1 MICTGNLLQHFYPRS
16 PCGERRNPARR
27 PTGRRRRFL
36 STLSLR
42 RATAIGRRD
51 RAGRDISIHAL
62 LAESDIIKPLYH
74 RGATSRFLST
84 LSLRRATPRYAIMIF
99 IQYIS
104 IHALLAES
112 DRWTKTIA
120 AEISNFYP
128 RSPCGERRKRK
139 IIAAINEAFLSTLSL
154 RRATPVVIKN
164 RTAFSVFLSTLSLR
178 RATSALL
185 ACRPGHR
192 ISIHALLAE
201 SDKYLTGG
209 KIQHP
214 DFYPR
219 SPCGERPTK
228 TR

>member
-112 DRWTKTIA
+112 DLGNVA
-120 AEISNFYP
+120 VGLPISNFYP
-128 RSPCGERRKRK
+128 RSPCGERRFSSGAKADTVSFLSTLSLRRATPRPPK
-139 IIAAINEAFLSTLSL
+139 KHQWPDISIHALLAESDSIIVLIIRHVHAFLSTLSL
-154 RRATPVVIKN
+154 RRATSLMLYDTSSLI
-164 RTAFSVFLSTLSLR
+164 FLSTLSLR
-178 RATSALL
+178 RATQ
-185 ACRPGHR
+185 R
-192 ISIHALLAE
+192 
-201 SDKYLTGG
+201 
-209 KIQHP
+209 
-214 DFYPR
+214 
-219 SPCGERPTK
+219 
-228 TR
+228 

>member
-1 MICTGNLLQHFYPRS
+1 MPLPKISIHALLAESDHPVICTGNLLQHFYPRS

-112 DRWTKTIA
+112 DVNAKLL
-120 AEISNFYP
+120 P
-128 RSPCGERRKRK
+128 RSTK
-139 IIAAINEAFLSTLSL
+139 
-154 RRATPVVIKN
+154 
-164 RTAFSVFLSTLSLR
+164 
-178 RATSALL
+178 
-185 ACRPGHR
+185 H
-192 ISIHALLAE
+192 
-201 SDKYLTGG
+201 
-209 KIQHP
+209 
-214 DFYPR
+214 FYPR
-219 SPCGERPTK
+219 SPCGERPSCRT
-228 TR
+228 TPPPQRYFYPRSPCGERQPFE

>member
-1 MICTGNLLQHFYPRS
+1 MRFLFTLSLRRATSARRITTLPLPKISIHALLAESDHPVICTGNLLQHFYPRS

-154 RRATPVVIKN
+154 RRATKLQDYAT
-164 RTAFSVFLSTLSLR
+164 TATVFLSTLSLR
-178 RATSALL
+178 RATA
-185 ACRPGHR
+185 
-192 ISIHALLAE
+192 
-201 SDKYLTGG
+201 
-209 KIQHP
+209 
-214 DFYPR
+214 F
-219 SPCGERPTK
+219 
-228 TR
+228 

>member
-154 RRATPVVIKN
+154 RRATKLQDYAT
-164 RTAFSVFLSTLSLR
+164 TATVFLSTLSLR
-178 RATSALL
+178 RATA
-185 ACRPGHR
+185 
-192 ISIHALLAE
+192 
-201 SDKYLTGG
+201 
-209 KIQHP
+209 
-214 DFYPR
+214 F
-219 SPCGERPTK
+219 
-228 TR
+228 